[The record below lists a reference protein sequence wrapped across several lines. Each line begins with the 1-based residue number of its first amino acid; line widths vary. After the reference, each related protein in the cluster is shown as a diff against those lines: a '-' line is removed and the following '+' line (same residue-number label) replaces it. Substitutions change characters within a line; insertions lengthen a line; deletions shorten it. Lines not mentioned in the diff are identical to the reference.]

1 MPRVTDYVLD
11 ASAVLAVIQEEP
23 GAERIEAHL
32 DTGCISAVTLAE
44 IVGKLQDRGLGDN
57 EIDELI
63 ALLDLDKRVLD
74 KEGAVFMGKL
84 RQSTKVAGLSLG
96 ERSCLA
102 LAHYPGRT
110 ALNMA
115 RARQSYKI
123 DVATEFTR

>member
-1 MPRVTDYVLD
+1 MTDYVLD

-32 DTGCISAVTLAE
+32 DTGCISAVNLAE

-63 ALLDLDKRVLD
+63 ALLDLDTRILD
-74 KEGAVFMGKL
+74 REGAVFMGKL

-96 ERSCLA
+96 DRACLA
-102 LAHYPGRT
+102 LAHSLGAT
-110 ALNMA
+110 AITMDRAWKDLEIGVAIEVA
-115 RARQSYKI
+115 R
-123 DVATEFTR
+123 

>member
-1 MPRVTDYVLD
+1 MTDYVLD

-32 DTGCISAVTLAE
+32 DTGCISAVNLAE

-63 ALLDLDKRVLD
+63 ALLDLDTRILD

-96 ERSCLA
+96 DRACLA
-102 LAHYPGRT
+102 LAHSLGAT
-110 ALNMA
+110 AITMDRAWKDLEIGVAIEVA
-115 RARQSYKI
+115 R
-123 DVATEFTR
+123 

>member
-32 DTGCISAVTLAE
+32 DTGCISAVNLAE

-63 ALLDLDKRVLD
+63 ALLDLDTRILD

-84 RQSTKVAGLSLG
+84 RQSTKVAGLSD
-96 ERSCLA
+96 RKST
-102 LAHYPGRT
+102 R
-110 ALNMA
+110 LN
-115 RARQSYKI
+115 SSH
-123 DVATEFTR
+123 

>member
-1 MPRVTDYVLD
+1 MTDYVLD

-32 DTGCISAVTLAE
+32 DTGCISAVNLAE

-63 ALLDLDKRVLD
+63 ALLDLDTRILD

-84 RQSTKVAGLSLG
+84 RQTTKLAGLSLG
-96 ERSCLA
+96 DRACLA
-102 LAHYPGRT
+102 LAHSLGAT
-110 ALNMA
+110 AITMDRAWKNLDIGVAIEVA
-115 RARQSYKI
+115 R
-123 DVATEFTR
+123 

>member
-1 MPRVTDYVLD
+1 MTDYVLD

-32 DTGCISAVTLAE
+32 DTGCISAVYLAE

-63 ALLDLDKRVLD
+63 ALLDLDTRILD

-96 ERSCLA
+96 DRACLA
-102 LAHYPGRT
+102 LAHSLGAT
-110 ALNMA
+110 AITMDRAWKGLDIGVTIEVA
-115 RARQSYKI
+115 R
-123 DVATEFTR
+123 

>member
-1 MPRVTDYVLD
+1 VTDYVLD

-32 DTGCISAVTLAE
+32 DTGCISAVNLAE

-63 ALLDLDKRVLD
+63 ALLDLDTRILD

-96 ERSCLA
+96 DRACLA
-102 LAHYPGRT
+102 LAHSLGAT
-110 ALNMA
+110 AITMDRAWKDLEIGVAIEVA
-115 RARQSYKI
+115 R
-123 DVATEFTR
+123 

>member
-1 MPRVTDYVLD
+1 MTDYVLD

-32 DTGCISAVTLAE
+32 DTGCISAVNLAE

-63 ALLDLDKRVLD
+63 ALLDLDTRIMD
-74 KEGAVFMGKL
+74 REGAVFMGKL

-96 ERSCLA
+96 DRACLA
-102 LAHYPGRT
+102 LAHSLGAT
-110 ALNMA
+110 AITMDRAWKDLEIGVAIEVA
-115 RARQSYKI
+115 R
-123 DVATEFTR
+123 

>member
-1 MPRVTDYVLD
+1 MTDYVLD

-32 DTGCISAVTLAE
+32 DTGCISAVNLAE
-44 IVGKLQDRGLGDN
+44 VVGKLQDRGLGDN

-63 ALLDLDKRVLD
+63 ALLDLDTRILD

-96 ERSCLA
+96 DRACLA
-102 LAHYPGRT
+102 LAHSLGAT
-110 ALNMA
+110 AITMDRAWKDLEIGVAIEVA
-115 RARQSYKI
+115 R
-123 DVATEFTR
+123 

>member
-1 MPRVTDYVLD
+1 VTDYVLD

-32 DTGCISAVTLAE
+32 DTGCISAVNLAE

-63 ALLDLDKRVLD
+63 ALLDLDTRILD
-74 KEGAVFMGKL
+74 KDGAVFMGKL

-96 ERSCLA
+96 DRACLA
-102 LAHYPGRT
+102 LAHSLGAT
-110 ALNMA
+110 AITMDRAWKDLEIGVAIEVA
-115 RARQSYKI
+115 R
-123 DVATEFTR
+123 

>member
-1 MPRVTDYVLD
+1 MTDYVLD

-32 DTGCISAVTLAE
+32 DTGCISAVNLAE

-63 ALLDLDKRVLD
+63 ALLDLDTRILD

-84 RQSTKVAGLSLG
+84 RQTTKLAGLSLG
-96 ERSCLA
+96 DRACLA
-102 LAHYPGRT
+102 LAHSLGAT
-110 ALNMA
+110 AITMDRAWKSLDIGVAIQVA
-115 RARQSYKI
+115 R
-123 DVATEFTR
+123 